1 MVAGA
6 AGVLLS
12 LSMPFFLLPP
22 IEYEY
27 DANSDL
33 DGWGKIRSRTNFK
46 DNLRIFRFVCVC
58 GCQEAERRLESSTCL
73 SWPARL
79 YLLSL
84 IVVL

>member
-1 MVAGA
+1 MAVGA

-12 LSMPFFLLPP
+12 LSMPFFDQPT
-22 IEYEY
+22 YQY
-27 DANSDL
+27 DANNDL
-33 DGWGKIRSRTNFK
+33 DGSGKTRSRTNFK
-46 DNLRIFRFVCVC
+46 DSLRIFRFVCVC
-58 GCQEAERRLESSTCL
+58 ECQEAEKRLESSTCL